1 MGYRADYLDGWR
13 SAVSQMGTKVDR
25 GHSVLPVT
33 KGARKFYRGLADQG
47 VTTGTPVKLAGALG
61 ARLLTDVGEDATRH
75 LYWRYNHPMAI
86 ADKAAEQIIGDR
98 LLNYTPTQRAAVS
111 LAAVGVPVSASL
123 GTFDATNLG
132 ELGRPKGFAQ
142 SYAEQGAEDRRQT
155 GQIAP
160 ELLDRYVLGRQ
171 GRPLKYETARQDIPN
186 LTKQRYANYMN
197 FLYNDKGPLG
207 VGVLKGTMEN
217 LQGEPELRIVGF
229 PVGLQAAGAL
239 AGGSLATAAALKQQT
254 KDEVPGGIGPKQPR
268 TINSEDTSEEVL
280 GKRRKNKKIYK
291 KGDVKPPKGKVVKDR
306 IGMRTDYVGPRTR
319 TLAAMGGV
327 GAITGALAGKLANVL
342 LASGGQADLPTTQEY
357 GIS

>member
-1 MGYRADYLDGWR
+1 MAIRQNLQSGWKTAVDLMGR
-13 SAVSQMGTKVDR
+13 SDR
-25 GHSVLPVT
+25 SHTVLPVT
-33 KGARKFYRGLADQG
+33 KEARQFYRDLKQKG
-47 VTTGTPVKLAGALG
+47 VSGETPVQLAGAIG
-61 ARLLTDVGEDATRH
+61 ARLFTDVADDATRH
-75 LYWRYNHPMAI
+75 LYWRFNHPMAI
-86 ADKAAEQIIGDR
+86 ADKLAEQAIGSQI
-98 LLNYTPTQRAAVS
+98 YEYSAPKRAAIQ

-142 SYAEQGAEDRRQT
+142 SYAEQGSEDRRQT

-171 GRPLKYETARQDIPN
+171 GRPLKYETAKQDIPD

-217 LQGEPELRIVGF
+217 LQGEPEVRIVGF
-229 PVGLQAAGAL
+229 PVGLQAVGAL

-268 TINSEDTSEEVL
+268 TLNSEDTSQEVL
-280 GKRRKNKKIYK
+280 GKRPKDKKIYK
-291 KGDVKPPKGKVVKDR
+291 KGEVKPSRGKGVRDR
-306 IGMRTDYVGPRTR
+306 TGMRTDYVGPRTR
-319 TLAAMGGV
+319 TLAAMGGA
-327 GAITGALAGKLANVL
+327 GAITGALAGKLANRL
-342 LASGGQADLPTTQEY
+342 LASDGQSDLPTTQEY